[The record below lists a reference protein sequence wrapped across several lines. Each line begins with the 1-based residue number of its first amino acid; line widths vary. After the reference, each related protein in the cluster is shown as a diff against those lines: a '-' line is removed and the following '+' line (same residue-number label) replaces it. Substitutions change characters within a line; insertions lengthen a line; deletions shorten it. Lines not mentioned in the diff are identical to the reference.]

1 MQFFKSLTRSLT
13 AKSLAVA
20 MAVSLAPATLPGGTQ
35 LFGAAPANAQ
45 IYGGNV
51 VLAGGHF
58 RGHRG
63 GFYRHRGFGGH
74 RGYYGGRRY
83 YGHRR
88 HHGIGSGGAAV
99 LGGIIGLGVGAAI
112 ASQPRYY
119 EPAPRY
125 YRAAPRVVYGA
136 PPFRSR
142 AWYRYCEARFRSF
155 DPRSGTYQPYHGP
168 RRVCR

>member
-1 MQFFKSLTRSLT
+1 MPFFKSLT
-13 AKSLAVA
+13 AKSVAVA
-20 MAVSLAPATLPGGTQ
+20 LAVSLAPATLPGGSQ
-35 LFGAAPANAQ
+35 LLGAAPANAQ
-45 IYGGNV
+45 VYGGNV
-51 VLAGGHF
+51 ILAGGHF

-63 GFYRHRGFGGH
+63 YYRGHHRGFH
-74 RGYYGGRRY
+74 HGGRRY
-83 YGHRR
+83 YGHR

-136 PPFRSR
+136 PPLRSR
-142 AWYRYCEARFRSF
+142 AWYSYCEAKYRSF

-168 RRVCR
+168 RRLCR